1 MKEHLINLT
10 DGTKLAVNVNFGTLY
25 WFQKAKVSEF
35 VGLEREL
42 TDEEKI
48 EQAARMIYAIL
59 RSNGRNVTFDE
70 SLILVPMDTKEIE
83 KLFNEFK
90 FKMENFKK
98 KEKSKEYM
106 RSRKLK

>member
-1 MKEHLINLT
+1 MKDHLINLT
-10 DGTKLAVNVNFGTLY
+10 DGTRLAVNVNFGTLY

-35 VGLEREL
+35 VGLEKEL

-48 EQAARMIYAIL
+48 EQAARVIYAIL
-59 RSNGRNVTFDE
+59 RSNGKNVTFDE
-70 SLILVPMDTKEIE
+70 ALILVPIDTEEIK

-90 FKMENFKK
+90 FKMEKYKK

-106 RSRKLK
+106 RNQKSK